1 MSVEPGRRG
10 RGRPRV
16 STREDVE
23 LAAVALMRRD
33 GYENVTVAS
42 IVSAA
47 GISRTTFFRYFG
59 SKPGVIWYAFDTTIE
74 RLAAAI
80 AAAPADADTLDAVRA
95 AVVESTRAA
104 VQDSPVWL
112 ERFQLL
118 DTVAE
123 LQAESHQ
130 HWEQWKRAIAE
141 HIAAR
146 LGSAPDSVIPLAVA
160 GAFHGGFVAQLRVW
174 RDDRDRDAFIAHLD
188 RNMEHV
194 AALLR
199 PLPSTDLG

>member
-1 MSVEPGRRG
+1 M
-10 RGRPRV
+10 
-16 STREDVE
+16 
-23 LAAVALMRRD
+23 AAVALMRRD

-59 SKPGVIWYAFDTTIE
+59 SKPGVIWYAFDSTIE
-74 RLAAAI
+74 RLAAVI
-80 AAAPADADTLDAVRA
+80 AAAPADADVLDTVRA

-104 VQDSPVWL
+104 VYDSPVWL

-130 HWEQWKRAIAE
+130 HWEHWKRVIAE
-141 HIAAR
+141 HIAGR
-146 LGSAPDSVIPLAVA
+146 LGGAPDSVIPLALA
-160 GAFHGGFVAQLRVW
+160 GAFHGGFVAQLRAW
-174 RDDRDRDAFIAHLD
+174 PDDQDRGTFIAHLD
-188 RNMEHV
+188 RNMARV

-199 PLPSTDLG
+199 PLPSADPG

>member
-1 MSVEPGRRG
+1 MES
-10 RGRPRV
+10 
-16 STREDVE
+16 
-23 LAAVALMRRD
+23 AALALMRRD

-80 AAAPADADTLDAVRA
+80 AAAGADADALDTVRA

-104 VQDSPVWL
+104 VRDSPVWL

-118 DTVAE
+118 DTVPE
-123 LQAESHQ
+123 LQAESHR
-130 HWEQWKRAIAE
+130 HWERWKRVIAE
-141 HIAAR
+141 HIAGH
-146 LGSAPDSVIPLAVA
+146 LGGAPDAVIPLAVA
-160 GAFHGGFVAQLRVW
+160 GAFHSGFVAQLRAW
-174 RDDRDRDAFIAHLD
+174 RGDRDRDAFIAHLD
-188 RNMEHV
+188 RDMGRV

-199 PLPSTDLG
+199 PLPSADPD

>member
-1 MSVEPGRRG
+1 M
-10 RGRPRV
+10 
-16 STREDVE
+16 
-23 LAAVALMRRD
+23 AAGALMQRD

-80 AAAPADADTLDAVRA
+80 AAAPADADALDTVRG

-104 VQDSPVWL
+104 VYDSPVWL

-130 HWEQWKRAIAE
+130 HWERWKRVIAE
-141 HIAAR
+141 HIAR
-146 LGSAPDSVIPLAVA
+146 HLGDAPDSVIPLAVA
-160 GAFHGGFVAQLRVW
+160 GAFHGGFVAQLRAW
-174 RDDRDRDAFIAHLD
+174 RDDQDRDTFAGHLD
-188 RNMEHV
+188 RNMRCV
-194 AALLR
+194 VALLR
-199 PLPSTDLG
+199 PLASADLG